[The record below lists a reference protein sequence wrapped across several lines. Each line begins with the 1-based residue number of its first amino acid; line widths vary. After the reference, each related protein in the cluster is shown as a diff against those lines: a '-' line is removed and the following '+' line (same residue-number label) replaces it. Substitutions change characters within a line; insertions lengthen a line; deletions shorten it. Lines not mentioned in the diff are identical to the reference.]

1 MARTRASKGAAS
13 AGSTAT
19 KASST
24 PTASAPR
31 YTLSAE
37 TSNPPK
43 VFILPSKATADAR
56 VVSLHNP
63 RYSKPTRYLACPE
76 TGIYEFTRIAAPKST
91 PRSWLVECRSGK
103 GEEGKAEAAA
113 EATRSQEGFDAYVT
127 KGAELHIA
135 TPVDPVFLILPA
147 LLSQEKEGGKDG
159 KKLFLSS
166 DDYFDSVPKETS
178 PHFSE
183 VLRWGKIRQLF
194 EARLTAVCET
204 VEAGD
209 ESMYRFSMEKLLEE
223 MLSKAQRMSQGSL
236 PPSMEE
242 KFVTKALEAPVLG
255 LKREQSSVSSE
266 LADAAAAAA
275 APPGE
280 TADLA
285 SALNASMQA
294 SADVIHLQRLRTA
307 FAFICS
313 SYVAPTQAAQ
323 LKVQLS
329 ENKSTLDFSP
339 LDDYLA
345 KLTTLRQEVVASRS
359 MGDFSNKRVLDE
371 EEVMER
377 AEKKRKKDDEDKR
390 QKAGESRGVKNL
402 KKVNVTGM
410 KKMSDFFKK
419 K

>member
-1 MARTRASKGAAS
+1 MARTRASKGAAP
-13 AGSTAT
+13 AGSTST
-19 KASST
+19 K
-24 PTASAPR
+24 PASATAAASR

-37 TSNPPK
+37 ASNPPK

-63 RYSKPTRYLACPE
+63 RYSKPTRYLVCPK
-76 TGIYEFTRIAAPKST
+76 TGVYEFTRIAAPKST
-91 PRSWLVECRSGK
+91 PRSWLVEGRSSQGEDK
-103 GEEGKAEAAA
+103 GEAAA
-113 EATRSQEGFDAYVT
+113 GATRSQDYFNAYVT

-147 LLSQEKEGGKDG
+147 LASQEKEGGRDG
-159 KKLFLSS
+159 RKLFLSS
-166 DDYFDSVPKETS
+166 DDYFDSITKETS

-183 VLRWGKIRQLF
+183 ILRWGKIRQLL
-194 EARLTAVCET
+194 EARLAAVCET

-209 ESMYRFSMEKLLEE
+209 ESMYRFSTEKLLDEV
-223 MLSKAQRMSQGSL
+223 LSKARRMSEGSL

-242 KFVTKALEAPVLG
+242 KFVTKALEAPVIG
-255 LKREQSSVSSE
+255 LKREQPSVSSDQT
-266 LADAAAAAA
+266 DAAAAAA
-275 APPGE
+275 APPDE
-280 TADLA
+280 TADSA
-285 SALNASMQA
+285 SALQATMQA
-294 SADVIHLQRLRTA
+294 SPEVVHLQRLRTA

-313 SYVAPTQAAQ
+313 SYIAPAQATQ
-323 LKVQLS
+323 LKLQLS
-329 ENKSTLDFSP
+329 ENKDFAP

-345 KLTTLRQEVVASRS
+345 KLTKLRQEAVASRS

-377 AEKKRKKDDEDKR
+377 AEKKRKKDEEDKR

>member
-13 AGSTAT
+13 AGSTTT
-19 KASST
+19 KASSA
-24 PTASAPR
+24 PTAAAPR

-37 TSNPPK
+37 ASNPPK

-91 PRSWLVECRSGK
+91 PRSWLVECRPGQEADK
-103 GEEGKAEAAA
+103 GEAAA
-113 EATRSQEGFDAYVT
+113 AATQSQGDFDAYVT

-135 TPVDPVFLILPA
+135 TPVDPVFLLLPA
-147 LLSQEKEGGKDG
+147 LLSQEKEGGRDG

-166 DDYFDSVPKETS
+166 DDYFDSTAKETS

-183 VLRWGKIRQLF
+183 ILRWGKIRNLF
-194 EARLTAVCET
+194 EARMAAVCET

-223 MLSKAQRMSQGSL
+223 MLTKARRMSQDSL

-242 KFVTKALEAPVLG
+242 KFVTKALEAPVIG
-255 LKREQSSVSSE
+255 LKREQSSVASE
-266 LADAAAAAA
+266 PTDAAVAAA
-275 APPGE
+275 APSDE
-280 TADLA
+280 TADSTA
-285 SALNASMQA
+285 ALNASMQA
-294 SADVIHLQRLRTA
+294 SPEVVHLQRLRTA

-313 SYVAPTQAAQ
+313 SYVAPSQAAQ
-323 LKVQLS
+323 LNLRLS
-329 ENKSTLDFSP
+329 ENKSTLDFAP

-345 KLTTLRQEVVASRS
+345 KLAKLRQEAVASRS
-359 MGDFSNKRVLDE
+359 MGDYSNKRVLDE
-371 EEVMER
+371 EEAMER
-377 AEKKRKKDDEDKR
+377 AEKKRKKDEEDKR